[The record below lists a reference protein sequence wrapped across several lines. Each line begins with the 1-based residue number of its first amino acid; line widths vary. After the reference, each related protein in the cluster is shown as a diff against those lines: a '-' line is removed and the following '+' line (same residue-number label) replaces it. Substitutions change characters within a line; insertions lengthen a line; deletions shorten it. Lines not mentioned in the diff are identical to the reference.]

1 MKDMTVIVLAP
12 ERSAGAMALG
22 TALEAGLGSVRLV
35 TDQAQA
41 RAAFSAHPRAILVLD
56 LREAPQ
62 SLHDSAARL
71 RAEQPGVRTL
81 GLMAAGAE
89 APPHCDS
96 VFTAPIFLE
105 DVVRWCARALVAP
118 LAEGILEDLAAG
130 LCHEIGNPLTSL
142 FLQLELLRVDED
154 MEAVRSHLTLIEES
168 ARRIQSVVRDVA
180 RAAERKPVVAGPSG
194 LAHLL
199 QQTRLRLSG
208 RQPAMDPR
216 LSVTCQEAP
225 VAMDTLLLSE
235 ALADVW
241 EYLLLA
247 GHDGDLLS
255 IEAGP
260 AEGQGLVIRQRA
272 RTPRLPADA
281 AGRLFTPLWARQALG
296 LPEGISL
303 TSARN
308 AFIRHRGDL
317 RARQLPDGQLLIEA
331 LLPDETQATFEFAS

>member
-1 MKDMTVIVLAP
+1 MTVIVLAP
-12 ERSAGAMALG
+12 ERNGDAMALG
-22 TALEAGLGSVRLV
+22 SALEAGIGSVRLV

-56 LREAPQ
+56 LR
-62 SLHDSAARL
+62 SASYALCDAAVRL

-81 GLMAAGAE
+81 ALVAAGAE

-96 VFTAPIFLE
+96 VFTAPMFLE

-130 LCHEIGNPLTSL
+130 LCHEIGNPLTAL
-142 FLQLELLRVDED
+142 FLQLELLRVDDD
-154 MEAVRSHLTLIEES
+154 MESVRSHLQLIEES

-180 RAAERKPVVAGPSG
+180 KAAERKPVMAGPSG

-199 QQTRLRLSG
+199 EQSRLRLEG
-208 RQPAMDPR
+208 RQPALVGR
-216 LSVTCQEAP
+216 LVVSCEDVPAT
-225 VAMDTLLLSE
+225 MDTMVLSE

-241 EYLLLA
+241 EYLLRA
-247 GHDGDLLS
+247 GHENHMLT
-255 IEAGP
+255 IEARP
-260 AEGQGLVIRQRA
+260 LEGQGLVIRQRA
-272 RTPRLPADA
+272 PTPRLPADA

-308 AFIRHRGDL
+308 AFVRHRGDL

-331 LLPDETQATFEFAS
+331 LLPDETQATFEFPS